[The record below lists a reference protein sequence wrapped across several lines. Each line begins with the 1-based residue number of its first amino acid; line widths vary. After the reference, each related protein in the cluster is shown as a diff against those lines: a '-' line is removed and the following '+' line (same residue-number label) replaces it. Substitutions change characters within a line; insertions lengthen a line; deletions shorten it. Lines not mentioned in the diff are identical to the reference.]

1 MPAIDQL
8 ANTTGDR
15 LDKHS
20 VICLLNFCLPQ
31 GIFHRQSAD
40 RARMAKELHCTA
52 DWLTVLYTACAALS
66 QLDQLKN
73 AAVASDEQQ
82 IV

>member
-8 ANTTGDR
+8 ANNTGDR
-15 LDKHS
+15 LDKRS
-20 VICLLNFCLPQ
+20 VICLVNFCLPQ
-31 GIFHRQSAD
+31 GILHRWPAD
-40 RARMAKELHCTA
+40 KARMARELHCTA
-52 DWLTVLYTACAALS
+52 DWLTVLYTTYAALS

-73 AAVASDEQQ
+73 AAVAADEQQ